1 MDKFVRS
8 LITEWRKL
16 GLPFDGETVVV
27 AVSGGAD
34 SMSLMLALHELRSRK
49 KILNRTIV
57 AHLNHRLRGSESDE
71 DESFVREQAE
81 RCGFEFVSKSTR
93 LPKTGNLEQHARDAR
108 YGFLQDVAIKNRA
121 FAVLTAHTQNDQAET
136 FLLNLI
142 RGSGPDGLAGMRSVR
157 EMERGILLVRPLLS
171 WATRADTEEF
181 CRSNEVKYRVDRMN
195 NDEKFSRVRIRKRIL
210 PLLVDMNPA
219 IVKSLARSA
228 DLIRQNVD
236 IQSESETAP
245 SANLQL
251 KDLTPMSKTR
261 LYSTLRSWLRGRR
274 GTLRGLGS
282 EHIQAIERLISS
294 RKSGKTVELPAG
306 GRVTRHRGELSY
318 IDIKVEK

>member
-1 MDKFVRS
+1 MDKFIRS

-16 GLPFDGETVVV
+16 GLPFDDETVVV

-108 YGFLQDVAIKNRA
+108 YRFLQDVAIKNRA

-136 FLLNLI
+136 FLLNLS
-142 RGSGPDGLAGMRSVR
+142 RGPRERSGRARRNEIGSRDGTWHSSGQAPAVLGYASGHGGV
-157 EMERGILLVRPLLS
+157 
-171 WATRADTEEF
+171 
-181 CRSNEVKYRVDRMN
+181 
-195 NDEKFSRVRIRKRIL
+195 L
-210 PLLVDMNPA
+210 P
-219 IVKSLARSA
+219 
-228 DLIRQNVD
+228 
-236 IQSESETAP
+236 
-245 SANLQL
+245 
-251 KDLTPMSKTR
+251 
-261 LYSTLRSWLRGRR
+261 
-274 GTLRGLGS
+274 
-282 EHIQAIERLISS
+282 IE
-294 RKSGKTVELPAG
+294 
-306 GRVTRHRGELSY
+306 
-318 IDIKVEK
+318 